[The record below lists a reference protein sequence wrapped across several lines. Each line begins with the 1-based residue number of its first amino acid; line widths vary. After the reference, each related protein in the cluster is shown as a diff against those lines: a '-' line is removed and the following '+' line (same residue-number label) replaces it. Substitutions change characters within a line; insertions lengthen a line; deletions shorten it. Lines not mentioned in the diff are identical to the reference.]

1 MAEFWPANTHVL
13 AGVHDE
19 LSLDGPHAVLL
30 VLWEELVACNHEG
43 VHVGDGSAGCQ
54 DAVPALPTDDLAH
67 FLHTNLHSSQIF
79 FTY

>member
-1 MAEFWPANTHVL
+1 ML

-30 VLWEELVACNHEG
+30 VLWEELVPGNHEG

-67 FLHTNLHSSQIF
+67 FLNKNLHSL
-79 FTY
+79 